1 MRPETSGRLL
11 KWNIE
16 LSQFDIT
23 YTPRRAIQGQV
34 LADFMAEFTIPEDLP
49 ETSEFPKYIQ
59 KLHTDG
65 ASNDRCSGAGVVLET
80 PEGRSI

>member
-1 MRPETSGRLL
+1 MSGRLI

-23 YTPRRAIQGQV
+23 NTPRRAIQRQV
-34 LADFMAEFTIPEDLP
+34 LVDFIAEFTIPEDLL
-49 ETSEFPKYIQ
+49 ETSEAPKCIW

-65 ASNDRCSGAGVVLET
+65 ASIDRCSGAGVVLET
-80 PEGRSI
+80 PEGRSIC